1 MDTKLVDSF
10 IIDILKH
17 NGWYEGRL
25 NKEKYYYDKLIA
37 DGFVL
42 NEYVENIMNEFGGIK
57 VNCIIDSKENL
68 GYHGATFEFDIYYGW
83 NQDFLLKPFEEKI
96 GSTIFPIGRMY
107 DAVVYVSDNNKI
119 YIGDCED
126 LICVGIGIES
136 YLNYL
141 FVDDY
146 DYEIIDISDLLFE

>member
-42 NEYVENIMNEFGGIK
+42 NEYVENIMN
-57 VNCIIDSKENL
+57 L
-68 GYHGATFEFDIYYGW
+68 
-83 NQDFLLKPFEEKI
+83 EEL
-96 GSTIFPIGRMY
+96 R
-107 DAVVYVSDNNKI
+107 
-119 YIGDCED
+119 
-126 LICVGIGIES
+126 
-136 YLNYL
+136 
-141 FVDDY
+141 
-146 DYEIIDISDLLFE
+146 